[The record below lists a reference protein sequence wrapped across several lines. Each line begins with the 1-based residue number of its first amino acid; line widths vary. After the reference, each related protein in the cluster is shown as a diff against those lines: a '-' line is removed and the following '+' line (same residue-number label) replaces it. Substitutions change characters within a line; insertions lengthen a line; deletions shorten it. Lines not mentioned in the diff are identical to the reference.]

1 MLEKWD
7 DILLGNIKQ
16 KTIAGNHYTCMN
28 VEHAVS
34 LARVII
40 SETGDDNLDDI
51 KSEKEEVHFIV
62 TEDCLEKN
70 HFYIEYALYKRKES
84 ILCAMLRFLMD
95 RGIFV
100 NENQVYTFKEIKERI
115 NTLPENEEILR
126 RWLKVLNS
134 YGFIKEEANGF
145 TALLKITEHF
155 FETIWSQME
164 ELWNGKL
171 CNKLANEY
179 LLKNI
184 KALSELF
191 SGEINPTHILFP
203 EGKFD
208 YAEAL
213 YKDTFIFQYLNT
225 KIAQKI
231 KEFLDAT
238 EHIEI
243 LELGAGTG
251 ATTDNVLPLIKER
264 KNVIYYF
271 SDISYVF
278 LREAQHKYSEFRNIK
293 YMTLNVNNL
302 DLGKKVDIIIANG
315 VLNNAK
321 NIKYTLDKMLEIT
334 SEKGKIFIIEQVE
347 ESLEMLVSQVFMM
360 KDSSALEEKGGK
372 TFRNT
377 EEWLRLLRDDRIEK
391 IEVFPEKYNI
401 DQRLFI
407 LYHK

>member
-1 MLEKWD
+1 M
-7 DILLGNIKQ
+7 
-16 KTIAGNHYTCMN
+16 MP
-28 VEHAVS
+28 
-34 LARVII
+34 
-40 SETGDDNLDDI
+40 
-51 KSEKEEVHFIV
+51 
-62 TEDCLEKN
+62 
-70 HFYIEYALYKRKES
+70 
-84 ILCAMLRFLMD
+84 
-95 RGIFV
+95 
-100 NENQVYTFKEIKERI
+100 KEILYFEKFFLSENGKIERKKMFSYFHQS
-115 NTLPENEEILR
+115 TKKTNESYNDCRTTSGVAKEILEVWR
-126 RWLKVLNS
+126 
-134 YGFIKEEANGF
+134 E
-145 TALLKITEHF
+145 
-155 FETIWSQME
+155 
-164 ELWNGKL
+164 
-171 CNKLANEY
+171 
-179 LLKNI
+179 
-184 KALSELF
+184 
-191 SGEINPTHILFP
+191 
-203 EGKFD
+203 
-208 YAEAL
+208 
-213 YKDTFIFQYLNT
+213 DTFIFQYLNT

-271 SDISYVF
+271 FFFFYVF

>member
-1 MLEKWD
+1 MEAETKGQREFPEVDSYSTAVLLLSGGTTGVPKLIPRTHTDYMYNARMSAKRCQLDENSVYLAALPVAHNFPLCCPGLLGTLDAGGKVVLAPTTSPD
-7 DILLGNIKQ
+7 DILTAITEEKV
-16 KTIAGNHYTCMN
+16 TITALVPAMVTVCMEMLEYDEDYDISSLKILQ
-28 VEHAVS
+28 VGGAMLEDS
-34 LARVII
+34 LADKII
-40 SETGDDNLDDI
+40 EEWPCTLMQVFGTAEGLLSFTSLDDDPAI
-51 KSEKEEVHFIV
+51 IARCQGTPVSPADEVKIVDEKDEEVPIGVFG
-62 TEDCLEKN
+62 EL
-70 HFYIEYALYKRKES
+70 LS
-84 ILCAMLRFLMD
+84 
-95 RGIFV
+95 RGP
-100 NENQVYTFKEIKERI
+100 YTIDG
-115 NTLPENEEILR
+115 
-126 RWLKVLNS
+126 
-134 YGFIKEEANGF
+134 YYMAEEANKTSF
-145 TALLKITEHF
+145 T
-155 FETIWSQME
+155 
-164 ELWNGKL
+164 
-171 CNKLANEY
+171 
-179 LLKNI
+179 
-184 KALSELF
+184 
-191 SGEINPTHILFP
+191 
-203 EGKFD
+203 D
-208 YAEAL
+208 
-213 YKDTFIFQYLNT
+213 D
-225 KIAQKI
+225 
-231 KEFLDAT
+231 
-238 EHIEI
+238 
-243 LELGAGTG
+243 
-251 ATTDNVLPLIKER
+251 VLPLIKER